1 MVIKN
6 KIYKIDM
13 GGMKI
18 VGDYLL
24 AGSWGFSV
32 LSLVAKMN
40 LSSATDIVQLVVAAL
55 GIAYMLFVK
64 LPSDYKM
71 NKLKRQRETL
81 EIESI
86 NRELDGEGCEDCS
99 CHSKEK

>member
-1 MVIKN
+1 MVIK
-6 KIYKIDM
+6 YKTQKKNMD
-13 GGMKI
+13 GMKI

-32 LSLVAKMN
+32 LSLVAKLN
-40 LSSATDIVQLVVAAL
+40 LSSATDVVQLLVAGL

-71 NKLKRQRETL
+71 NKLKRQREIL
-81 EIESI
+81 EIETI
-86 NRELDGEGCEDCS
+86 NRELDGDGGCEDCS
-99 CHSKEK
+99 CNSNK